1 MGAQPLTRPPQFKD
15 IQEAAQLIKPV
26 IYKTPLVFSESLS
39 QELGCEIYL
48 KLENL
53 QKTGAYKLRGA
64 YNKLL
69 RLTEEQLNRGVVTA
83 SAGNHAQGV
92 GYAAKMLGCA
102 DKVTVYM
109 PATTPI
115 IKVKNTKAYGVTV
128 EISENDGYDAVS
140 EEAHKAAESEGKI
153 YIEAFNDW
161 DVIAGQGT
169 IGLEILEALPDVNV
183 VLVPVGGGGLCAG
196 VATAI
201 KGKDNQIK
209 VIGVEAGVAASMI
222 HALREAKQKQTKE
235 PYTPTDFPHYRKGIA
250 DGIDVK
256 RVGDKTLPLVRQY
269 VDFMVAVGEKDILN
283 AMIKHFEVNKI
294 AVEGAGA
301 APLAALMVAAEA
313 GIPPKFS
320 EQIFSGKAYD
330 VKEVVER
337 DIEGNLIDFNNTTTY
352 DFKPTDKVVLVVS
365 GANIDPTRF
374 TRVIEENLRMN
385 GRYLTIKVIM
395 PDRPG
400 ALYQLME
407 IIAQHGNIVDIIIH
421 RTAQMIA
428 VYEAAV
434 EIIIE
439 TTDKASRDNLLYKL
453 KKFIES
459 NPSYKLLE

>member
-1 MGAQPLTRPPQFKD
+1 MCAQPLTEPPQFED
-15 IQEAAQLIKPV
+15 IQEAAQLIEPV

-115 IKVKNTKAYGVTV
+115 IKVKNTKDYGVTV
-128 EISENDGYDAVS
+128 KLSQHDAYDAVS
-140 EEAHKAAESEGKI
+140 EEAHEAAKREGKI

-169 IGLEILEALPDVNV
+169 IGLEILEALPDVNA

-201 KGKDNQIK
+201 KGKDNKIK

-222 HALREAKQKQTKE
+222 HALREAKQTKE
-235 PYTPTDFPHYRKGIA
+235 HYTPTDFPHYRKGIA

-269 VDFMVAVGEKDILN
+269 VDFMVAVGERDILN
-283 AMIKHFEVNKI
+283 AMMKHFVVNKI
-294 AVEGAGA
+294 VVEGAGA

-320 EQIFSGKAYD
+320 KQIFSGRAYD
-330 VKEVVER
+330 VKESVER
-337 DIEGNLIDFNNTTTY
+337 DIEGNLIDFRDTTTTY
-352 DFKPTDKVVLVVS
+352 GFKPTDKVVLVVS

-374 TRVIEENLRMN
+374 TRVIEENLRMS
-385 GRYLTIKVIM
+385 GQYLTIKVIM

-400 ALYQLME
+400 ALHQLTE
-407 IIAQHGNIVDIIIH
+407 IIARRGNIVDIIIH

-439 TTDKASRDNLLYKL
+439 TPDKVSQENLLYEL

-459 NPSYKLLE
+459 NPGYKLLE

>member
-1 MGAQPLTRPPQFKD
+1 MCAQPLTGPPQFED
-15 IQEAAQLIKPV
+15 IQEAAQLIKEPV

-69 RLTEEQLNRGVVTA
+69 RLTKEQLNKGVVTA

-115 IKVKNTKAYGVTV
+115 IKIKNTEAYGVTV
-128 EISENDGYDAVS
+128 QISKHDGYDAVS
-140 EEAHKAAESEGKI
+140 EEAHKAAKREGKI

-169 IGLEILEALPDVNV
+169 IGLEILEALPDVNA

-201 KGKDNQIK
+201 KGKDNKIK

-222 HALREAKQKQTKE
+222 HALRQD
-235 PYTPTDFPHYRKGIA
+235 TPTDFPHYRKGIA

-269 VDFMVAVGEKDILN
+269 VDFMVAVGERDILD
-283 AMIKHFEVNKI
+283 AMMKHFIANKI

-313 GIPPKFS
+313 GIPPEFS
-320 EQIFSGKAYD
+320 KQIFSGRAYG
-330 VKEVVER
+330 VRESVER
-337 DIEGNLIDFNNTTTY
+337 DIEGNLIDFKDTTKTY
-352 DFKPTDKVVLVVS
+352 SFKSTDKVVLVVS

-374 TRVIEENLRMN
+374 TRVIEENLRMS

-400 ALYQLME
+400 ALHQLTE
-407 IIAQHGNIVDIIIH
+407 IIARRGNIVDIIIH

-439 TTDKASRDNLLYKL
+439 TTDKVSRENLLYEL